1 MPPAVLESTSDLSS
15 SSTLTD
21 SAYRNF
27 VNPEWARLLSL
38 LGMDIKYRRCLGT
51 ELHTED
57 GRIILDFLSG
67 YCVHNTGHNHP
78 YIVEAL
84 IQELQASGPVMLQSH
99 IAYTAGTL
107 AERLTALTGSHLT
120 KTFF

>member
-1 MPPAVLESTSDLSS
+1 MAPAVLESTPDQSS
-15 SSTLTD
+15 SPLTLTG

-27 VNPEWARLLSL
+27 VNPEWARLLNL

-51 ELHTED
+51 ELRTED

-84 IQELQASGPVMLQSH
+84 IHELQASGPIMLQS
-99 IAYTAGTL
+99 
-107 AERLTALTGSHLT
+107 
-120 KTFF
+120 